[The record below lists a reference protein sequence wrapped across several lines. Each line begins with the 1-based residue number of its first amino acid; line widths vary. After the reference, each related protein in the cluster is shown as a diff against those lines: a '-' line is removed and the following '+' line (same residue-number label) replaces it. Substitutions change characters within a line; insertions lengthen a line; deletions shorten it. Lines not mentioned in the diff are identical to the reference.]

1 MPIGFDGAI
10 QELGCLSTA
19 ADARGG
25 AIRPFSMPRSSARR
39 TSKKS
44 PVSSNLLSGTYTT
57 LSSLKAK
64 HRRFK
69 GGGADE
75 ESKEAPP
82 ENMRMSP
89 SHWDRGADDPPPVPT
104 FTARR
109 RPSQNSGV
117 LEAAFG
123 SWLCCAEEEPMT
135 LPDIPQGPLWGPL
148 VRHMPCRDDAD
159 VHARRPAS
167 KIPRSF
173 APRAVP
179 RAQVFLQLLDGLVG
193 RGNVANDVCES
204 GNSILHYCAQ
214 RSDPKLLLALSDL
227 PNTNLD
233 HERYVDLLRKKNF
246 GGQRP
251 LDLALMVDAAD
262 CVAIIQ
268 TKHRLM
274 GFNPDAANGPAAAA
288 APPASRRA

>member
-1 MPIGFDGAI
+1 
-10 QELGCLSTA
+10 
-19 ADARGG
+19 
-25 AIRPFSMPRSSARR
+25 
-39 TSKKS
+39 
-44 PVSSNLLSGTYTT
+44 
-57 LSSLKAK
+57 
-64 HRRFK
+64 
-69 GGGADE
+69 
-75 ESKEAPP
+75 
-82 ENMRMSP
+82 
-89 SHWDRGADDPPPVPT
+89 
-104 FTARR
+104 
-109 RPSQNSGV
+109 
-117 LEAAFG
+117 
-123 SWLCCAEEEPMT
+123 
-135 LPDIPQGPLWGPL
+135 
-148 VRHMPCRDDAD
+148 
-159 VHARRPAS
+159 
-167 KIPRSF
+167 
-173 APRAVP
+173 
-179 RAQVFLQLLDGLVG
+179 VG

>member
-1 MPIGFDGAI
+1 MPIGFDSAI

-109 RPSQNSGV
+109 PQNASV

-148 VRHMPCRDDAD
+148 VRHMPCA
-159 VHARRPAS
+159 VW
-167 KIPRSF
+167 IPTT
-173 APRAVP
+173 
-179 RAQVFLQLLDGLVG
+179 GL
-193 RGNVANDVCES
+193 
-204 GNSILHYCAQ
+204 
-214 RSDPKLLLALSDL
+214 
-227 PNTNLD
+227 
-233 HERYVDLLRKKNF
+233 
-246 GGQRP
+246 GGP
-251 LDLALMVDAAD
+251 H
-262 CVAIIQ
+262 Q
-268 TKHRLM
+268 T
-274 GFNPDAANGPAAAA
+274 
-288 APPASRRA
+288 